1 MREKYESLSLVVLK
15 DLAKARGLKGIST
28 MKKGELIDRML
39 QEDEREKEAAPKA
52 KTVYT
57 ARTAS
62 GQEGRK
68 HTPKPRREEHSSHTE
83 DHSHPEHGESMH
95 AEHGAHASQEQ
106 IYKAQEDNDSAAI
119 KEDIVSLD
127 SGNTASGILEVMAD
141 GFGFIRCE
149 NYLPGEHDVYVAPSQ
164 IRRFNLKTGDI
175 VCGNTK
181 VKSEREKF
189 SALLYVT
196 SVNGYHP
203 SEAQKRTNFEDLTP
217 IFPNQRLNLEVRG
230 GKNTTAMRVMDLLA
244 PIGKGQRALLVAS
257 PKSGKTVLMQHIAHA
272 ITANYPDVIL
282 MVLLIDERPEEVTEM
297 ERSVKGEVIASTFDE
312 PATRHVQ
319 VAEMVIEKAKRLAES
334 KKDVV
339 ILLDSI
345 TRLARAYNTV
355 VPTSGKVLTGGVDSN
370 ALQRPKR
377 ILGAARNLEEGGS
390 LTIIGTALVET
401 GSRMDDVIYEEFK
414 GTGNME
420 IHLDRRLAEKRV
432 YPAINVAKSGTRK
445 EELLLAPQELQNI
458 WILRKFLYD
467 MDEIQA
473 MEFLLDKMRPTKN
486 NAEFFAMMRR

>member
-217 IFPNQRLNLEVRG
+217 IFPNVRLRMERPG
-230 GKNTTAMRVMDLLA
+230 GSVAMRVMDIVS
-244 PIGKGQRALLVAS
+244 PIGKGQRGMIVS
-257 PKSGKTVLMQHIAHA
+257 PPKAGKTTLLKEVAKSVKENNPEMHLI
-272 ITANYPDVIL
+272 I
-282 MVLLIDERPEEVTEM
+282 LLIDERPEEVTDM
-297 ERSVKGEVIASTFDE
+297 ARSVNAEVIASTFDE
-312 PATRHVQ
+312 PAERHVKIAGI
-319 VAEMVIEKAKRLAES
+319 VLEKAKRLVECGH
-334 KKDVV
+334 DVV
-339 ILLDSI
+339 IFLDSI

-355 VPTSGKVLTGGVDSN
+355 SPASGKVLSGGVDAN
-370 ALQRPKR
+370 ALHKPKR
-377 ILGAARNLEEGGS
+377 FFGAARNIENGGS
-390 LTIIGTALVET
+390 LTIIATALIDT
-401 GSRMDDVIYEEFK
+401 GSKMDEVIFEEFK

-420 IHLDRRLAEKRV
+420 LQLDRNLSNKRIF
-432 YPAINVAKSGTRK
+432 PAVNITASSTRRDD
-445 EELLLAPQELQNI
+445 LLLDKTTLDRM
-458 WILRKFLYD
+458 WILRKYLAD
-467 MDEIQA
+467 MNPIEA
-473 MEFLLDKMRPTKN
+473 MDFVKDRLEKTRDNDEFLMSMN
-486 NAEFFAMMRR
+486 S

>member
-149 NYLPGEHDVYVAPSQ
+149 NYLRIWDG
-164 IRRFNLKTGDI
+164 
-175 VCGNTK
+175 
-181 VKSEREKF
+181 
-189 SALLYVT
+189 
-196 SVNGYHP
+196 
-203 SEAQKRTNFEDLTP
+203 
-217 IFPNQRLNLEVRG
+217 
-230 GKNTTAMRVMDLLA
+230 
-244 PIGKGQRALLVAS
+244 
-257 PKSGKTVLMQHIAHA
+257 
-272 ITANYPDVIL
+272 
-282 MVLLIDERPEEVTEM
+282 
-297 ERSVKGEVIASTFDE
+297 
-312 PATRHVQ
+312 AT
-319 VAEMVIEKAKRLAES
+319 
-334 KKDVV
+334 
-339 ILLDSI
+339 
-345 TRLARAYNTV
+345 
-355 VPTSGKVLTGGVDSN
+355 
-370 ALQRPKR
+370 
-377 ILGAARNLEEGGS
+377 
-390 LTIIGTALVET
+390 
-401 GSRMDDVIYEEFK
+401 
-414 GTGNME
+414 
-420 IHLDRRLAEKRV
+420 
-432 YPAINVAKSGTRK
+432 
-445 EELLLAPQELQNI
+445 
-458 WILRKFLYD
+458 
-467 MDEIQA
+467 
-473 MEFLLDKMRPTKN
+473 
-486 NAEFFAMMRR
+486 

>member
-181 VKSEREKF
+181 VKS
-189 SALLYVT
+189 
-196 SVNGYHP
+196 
-203 SEAQKRTNFEDLTP
+203 
-217 IFPNQRLNLEVRG
+217 
-230 GKNTTAMRVMDLLA
+230 
-244 PIGKGQRALLVAS
+244 
-257 PKSGKTVLMQHIAHA
+257 
-272 ITANYPDVIL
+272 
-282 MVLLIDERPEEVTEM
+282 
-297 ERSVKGEVIASTFDE
+297 
-312 PATRHVQ
+312 
-319 VAEMVIEKAKRLAES
+319 
-334 KKDVV
+334 
-339 ILLDSI
+339 
-345 TRLARAYNTV
+345 
-355 VPTSGKVLTGGVDSN
+355 
-370 ALQRPKR
+370 
-377 ILGAARNLEEGGS
+377 
-390 LTIIGTALVET
+390 
-401 GSRMDDVIYEEFK
+401 
-414 GTGNME
+414 
-420 IHLDRRLAEKRV
+420 
-432 YPAINVAKSGTRK
+432 
-445 EELLLAPQELQNI
+445 
-458 WILRKFLYD
+458 
-467 MDEIQA
+467 
-473 MEFLLDKMRPTKN
+473 
-486 NAEFFAMMRR
+486 